1 MVRLNGFLY
10 KLGLPWSGPAPKTRL
25 DKYFNR
31 PAKVKAV
38 IRPELNGWQLDD
50 KTLQILAACPAGGCV
65 SVKLMHGQVIRL
77 AARHD
82 KYIDNENHDTNLVE
96 IRREATG
103 YVLYLDYIWFA
114 QNVCPAGI
122 GAVALL
128 RMAQVAQSLNFVRME
143 LLAAGGTGIKGVLW
157 AEPYWGFSTWPR
169 FGFDAPVQQA
179 IRPIL
184 ETQPHLAGLRYV
196 SEIIAKDLDW
206 WKVNG
211 DGWEMTFD
219 LKPDSKS
226 WQTLHRYLSE
236 KGLKS

>member
-1 MVRLNGFLY
+1 MARIDGLLY
-10 KLGLPWSGPAPKTRL
+10 KLGLPWSCPAPRTRL

-31 PAKVKAV
+31 PAKVKAT
-38 IRPELNGWQLDD
+38 IRPDLNGWQLDD
-50 KTLQILAACPAGGCV
+50 KTLQILAGGPGSGSV
-65 SVKLMHGQVIRL
+65 SVKLAHGQIIRL

-82 KYIDNENHDTNLVE
+82 RYIENENHDTNLVE
-96 IRREATG
+96 IRRESVG

-114 QNVCPAGI
+114 KNVCPAGT

-128 RMAQVAQSLNFVRME
+128 RMAQASQSLGFVRME
-143 LLAAGGTGIKGVLW
+143 LLAAGGPGIKGVLW
-157 AEPYWGFSTWPR
+157 GEPYWGYATWPR
-169 FGFDAPVQQA
+169 FGFDARIQQA

-184 ETQPHLAGLRYV
+184 EKQPHLADLQYV
-196 SEIIAKDLDW
+196 SEIIARDLDW

-219 LKPDSKS
+219 LDPGSKS
-226 WQTLHRYLSE
+226 WQILYRYLSE